1 MGLYSG
7 VGIVCQPLIGPWID
21 AIGKKP
27 FMLLGVALLAVSALL
42 ALTAPAVGLLA
53 LVRALQGLAYSAF
66 FVANFSY
73 VIDLIPPSRRGWAL
87 GIYGVSG
94 LASTAVAPLVGEWVI
109 RRFGFRPLFGFAI
122 VLAIAAGVLVL
133 PTRER
138 PRTDLPPV
146 QGWESLRE
154 GLRGMWERQMVLG
167 LFFGLG
173 SGTLFAFLPTFAESL
188 GVRTLAIFYTAYA
201 GAAMVVRVAGGRL
214 IDTRGRRAVIVPS
227 MFVQAGGAAV
237 LAALAF
243 LTGRGVAAPALVLV
257 TVTGLASGGAHGFVY
272 PGLAALVTDYAPAA
286 RRAAIIGVFSAMWL
300 VGQTGGAVAFGY
312 VAHHLGYTPT
322 WTALTLVL
330 LIGAV
335 LSVELPREKR

>member
-146 QGWESLRE
+146 QGGNHCAKASAAC
-154 GLRGMWERQMVLG
+154 
-167 LFFGLG
+167 G
-173 SGTLFAFLPTFAESL
+173 SGRWCSGSSSVSGAARCSRSCRRSRRASASARSPSSTRRTPAPRWSCASPAAASS
-188 GVRTLAIFYTAYA
+188 TLAD
-201 GAAMVVRVAGGRL
+201 GA
-214 IDTRGRRAVIVPS
+214 P
-227 MFVQAGGAAV
+227 
-237 LAALAF
+237 
-243 LTGRGVAAPALVLV
+243 
-257 TVTGLASGGAHGFVY
+257 
-272 PGLAALVTDYAPAA
+272 
-286 RRAAIIGVFSAMWL
+286 
-300 VGQTGGAVAFGY
+300 
-312 VAHHLGYTPT
+312 
-322 WTALTLVL
+322 
-330 LIGAV
+330 
-335 LSVELPREKR
+335 